1 APSIWIEDSNPP
13 FALMSWYKWN
23 GVWYHCLEYFHERL
37 MRADPMIR
45 VCVDFPSAISEK
57 DKRQTFS
64 NSLSVHPT
72 ISSGKFKCSFCAKK
86 DGKLDISCYSVN
98 GRRIKTLLKTYIKKG
113 LHYIYPDLSNLPQGV
128 YFILM
133 KGDGFTEKKKLILIN

>member
-1 APSIWIEDSNPP
+1 
-13 FALMSWYKWN
+13 
-23 GVWYHCLEYFHERL
+23 

-72 ISSGKFKCSFCAKK
+72 ISNGKFKCSFCTSN
-86 DGKLDISCYSVN
+86 DGMIEISLYSID
-98 GRRIKTLLKTYIKKG
+98 GRKVRSLFSTFVKKG
-113 LHYIYPDLSNLPQGV
+113 LHYFYPDISDLPQGV

-133 KGDGFTEKKKLILIN
+133 KGDGFTEKKKLILIK